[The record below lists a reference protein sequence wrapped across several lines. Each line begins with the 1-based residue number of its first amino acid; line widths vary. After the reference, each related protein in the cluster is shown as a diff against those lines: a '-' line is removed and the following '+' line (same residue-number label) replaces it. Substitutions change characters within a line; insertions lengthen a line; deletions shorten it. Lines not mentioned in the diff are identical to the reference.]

1 MTTDFYGS
9 MLKELEE
16 ANDKISLLED
26 WIYLKAEKANDSIM
40 NGVVDLVESAM
51 IAHTKS
57 YIKLNQAKEQHYKL
71 TRDLETTAD
80 ETMAEFIAWLD
91 GELLTNHEAFKD
103 NQTLSKH
110 FQAKSVKEY
119 ILLKAEEHAIYSLKD
134 VHVREYIQ
142 SLIINDMKKYNA
154 NKPSLLANVGV

>member
-1 MTTDFYGS
+1 MTTDFYGL

-16 ANDKISLLED
+16 ANDKISLLAD
-26 WIYLKAEKANDSIM
+26 WIYLKAEKADDSIM
-40 NGVVDLVESAM
+40 NGAVDLVQSAM

-91 GELLTNHEAFKD
+91 GELLRNHEAFKD

-142 SLIINDMKKYNA
+142 SLIINDMKNYNA